1 MLLGSLRGL
10 RVQILLWTVLPLT
23 LVLVAVAVI
32 GISTHQRSM
41 QELVEELDARSARL
55 AAAQLSDGLE
65 ERTALLEVLADG
77 SGGLTTGEAI
87 DMLFDGGLAR
97 YDARGSLVDAVPSL
111 DAWRERPVS
120 ALLATAIGQSSQVTF
135 SSLFV
140 DPVSGRDSLLIA
152 WVSDDAELVVGSVSL
167 ERLGLPEVVIHARA
181 VVGESSG
188 EPYFMPVPTGS
199 GSSASGGAVAFLVDA
214 DGQIIYHPDRAQV
227 GQDLREHE
235 GVRAVIRGQA
245 GATYHQEP
253 DGQELVVGYAPVAG
267 PGWGLIVQ
275 EPWKALI
282 APMMR
287 LSLLAPL
294 AVVAAALVS
303 GLALTFGLR
312 YVVRPLQTLDKQAT
326 RVAWGDFAAAG
337 ETVGG
342 VQEIEDLR
350 RTLEGMADQIQRY
363 QSGMRDYIAAV
374 TMAQEE
380 ERKRLAREL
389 HDETVQSLI
398 ALGHRVEMVQKAL
411 DKDPERARQRL
422 AELQALA
429 GEIQA
434 EVRRFSRALRPLYLE
449 DLGFVPALEMLAQ
462 ETGRGNGLAVSLQ
475 VEGEVRRLAPDLELT
490 AYRIVQEGLSNV
502 VEQRRASRR
511 SENSPADRRFCLRRA
526 DPASDGRRMRLR
538 TARQPGPSGAHRAL
552 WIDGHPRTSAAPWRP
567 NGGPLQ
573 SWPLYDARSLA
584 ATQRHKQ
591 NDGHSLAGRVKANVE
606 PAPIWLSAQMRP
618 PWAFTICR
626 EIASPNPDPPL
637 VLARDLSPR

>member
-41 QELVEELDARSARL
+41 RELVEELDARSARL
-55 AAAQLSDGLE
+55 AAAQLSNSLE
-65 ERTALLEVLADG
+65 ERTALLEVLAG
-77 SGGLTTGEAI
+77 RSGDLVTGEAI
-87 DMLFDGGLAR
+87 DMLFDGGLAH
-97 YDARGSLVDAVPSL
+97 YDASGGLADAIPSL

-120 ALLATAIGQSSQVTF
+120 ALLATAMRQSGQAIF
-135 SSLFV
+135 SPLFV
-140 DPVSGRDSLLIA
+140 DPVSGRESLLIA
-152 WVSDDAELVVGSVSL
+152 WVSNNAEMVVGAVSL
-167 ERLGLPEVVIHARA
+167 EQLGLPEVVVQARA
-181 VVGESSG
+181 TGVESSG
-188 EPYFMPVPTGS
+188 EPHSGPVLGQS
-199 GSSASGGAVAFLVDA
+199 GTLTSGEAVAFLVDA
-214 DGQIIYHPDRAQV
+214 DGQIIYHPDPTQT
-227 GQDLREHE
+227 GQDLSEHE
-235 GVRAVIRGQA
+235 GVRAVIRKQA

-282 APMMR
+282 APVMR

-312 YVVRPLQTLDKQAT
+312 YVVRPLQMLDKQAT

-374 TMAQEE
+374 TIAQEE

-411 DKDPERARQRL
+411 DRDPERARQRL
-422 AELQALA
+422 AELRALA
-429 GEIQA
+429 EEIQA

-462 ETGRGNGLAVSLQ
+462 EIERGNGLAVSHQ
-475 VEGEVRRLAPDLELT
+475 VEGEVRRLASDLELT
-490 AYRIVQEGLSNV
+490 AYRIAQEGLSNV
-502 VEQRRASRR
+502 VRHARAR
-511 SENSPADRRFCLRRA
+511 SAWLTVVFATDRLTLQVRDDGCGFEAPVNPADLTRA
-526 DPASDGRRMRLR
+526 GHFGLMGIRE
-538 TARQPGPSGAHRAL
+538 RAL
-552 WIDGHPRTSAAPWRP
+552 LFGGQMEVRSRP
-567 NGGPLQ
+567 GQGTTLEVCLPLKEKSNPGASQ
-573 SWPLYDARSLA
+573 ASTWP
-584 ATQRHKQ
+584 H
-591 NDGHSLAGRVKANVE
+591 
-606 PAPIWLSAQMRP
+606 
-618 PWAFTICR
+618 
-626 EIASPNPDPPL
+626 
-637 VLARDLSPR
+637 

>member
-41 QELVEELDARSARL
+41 RELVEELDARSARL
-55 AAAQLSDGLE
+55 AAAHLSDGLE
-65 ERTALLEVLADG
+65 ERAALLEVLAAR
-77 SGGLTTGEAI
+77 SGDLVTGEAI

-97 YDARGSLVDAVPSL
+97 YGASGSLVEAVPSL

-120 ALLATAIGQSSQVTF
+120 TLLATALRQPGQTIF
-135 SSLFV
+135 SPLFV

-152 WVSDDAELVVGSVSL
+152 WVSNNAEMVVGAVSL
-167 ERLGLPEVVIHARA
+167 EQLGLPEVVMEARA
-181 VVGESSG
+181 TGVESSG
-188 EPYFMPVPTGS
+188 KPRSGPVPEHS
-199 GSSASGGAVAFLVDA
+199 GRPSSGEAVAFLVDA

-411 DKDPERARQRL
+411 GKDPERARQRL
-422 AELQALA
+422 AELQSLA

-434 EVRRFSRALRPLYLE
+434 EVRRYSQALRPLYLE
-449 DLGFVPALEMLAQ
+449 DL
-462 ETGRGNGLAVSLQ
+462 TGRGNGLAVSLQ

-502 VEQRRASRR
+502 VRHAGAKTARLTVV
-511 SENSPADRRFCLRRA
+511 F
-526 DPASDGRRMRLR
+526 ASDGLTLR
-538 TARQPGPSGAHRAL
+538 VMDDGCGFEPPVNPAHLAHTGHFGLMGIHERAL
-552 WIDGHPRTSAAPWRP
+552 LL
-567 NGGPLQ
+567 GGQ
-573 SWPLYDARSLA
+573 MEVRSSP
-584 ATQRHKQ
+584 
-591 NDGHSLAGRVKANVE
+591 GHSTTLEVMLPLKGTSRTTVTPPPAG
-606 PAPIWLSAQMRP
+606 
-618 PWAFTICR
+618 
-626 EIASPNPDPPL
+626 
-637 VLARDLSPR
+637 